1 MAITSSFLFSKEK
14 SLPTASCKTPPDS
27 NPQNTTLDNS
37 SAITVHSYSLLA
49 SFRLAFRSH
58 VFLVNHA
65 SAVPLPSHPAPW
77 RSSPIT
83 TTSSISRAVCCCSGS
98 WAGKR
103 NTPTSRKA
111 IRAALHTAASRW
123 PSSGRNRRG
132 GPTPFSARCTTTAWP
147 PTCSSSTTNNCC
159 ARLRLSSVLET
170 QRLAL
175 AAHASQQAW
184 LDAFQGAVAFVDV
197 LGTMSRAVGKMSGA
211 FEHARGSSDREF
223 PA

>member
-37 SAITVHSYSLLA
+37 SAITVQYPSLLA

-65 SAVPLPSHPAPW
+65 SDVPLPSHPAPW

-83 TTSSISRAVCCCSGS
+83 TTSSISRAVC
-98 WAGKR
+98 
-103 NTPTSRKA
+103 
-111 IRAALHTAASRW
+111 
-123 PSSGRNRRG
+123 
-132 GPTPFSARCTTTAWP
+132 
-147 PTCSSSTTNNCC
+147 CC